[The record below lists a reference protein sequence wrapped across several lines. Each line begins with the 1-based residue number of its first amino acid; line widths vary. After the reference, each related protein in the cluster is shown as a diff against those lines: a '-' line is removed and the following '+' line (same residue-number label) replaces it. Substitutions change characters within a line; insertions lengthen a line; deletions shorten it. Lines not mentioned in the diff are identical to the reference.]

1 MMTWRR
7 IAAVVAPAAL
17 PVLLLC
23 GLALAAKLVGTARIE
38 HSMVEMLILLVVALG
53 IYLFIGNSG
62 ILSFGHVSF
71 MAIGAYATA
80 WLTLPLPLKKLNM
93 PGLPS
98 FLHSMS
104 LPVTSSAI
112 LSGTLAAL
120 VGLLIGVPLL
130 RLTGIA
136 ASIAT
141 LALLVI
147 VYIGYSNWD
156 SVTLGTSSIVGLPSY
171 TDLWTALAWAV
182 IMIVIAYAYQTSRHG
197 LMLRAAR
204 DDEPAAKAVG
214 VNVFRERLIAWTL
227 SAFIVGIGGVLY
239 AHFLGTISTEAFYL
253 NMTFI
258 TLAMLVVGGMGSI
271 SGAVVGVVAISLL
284 IECLRRIEKG
294 IEIGERAFSLPP
306 GTQEI
311 GIAVAMLAILLVR
324 PRGISGGREMRLP
337 ARWFAAS
344 NRSLAIAPSNIKGE
358 HT

>member
-1 MMTWRR
+1 MGWRG
-7 IAAVVAPAAL
+7 IAAVAAPAAL
-17 PVLLLC
+17 PVLLVS
-23 GLALAAKLVGTARIE
+23 GLALATKLFGTALIE
-38 HSMVEMLILLVVALG
+38 HSMVEMLVLLVVAIG

-98 FLHSMS
+98 FLHSLS
-104 LPVTSSAI
+104 LPVTSSAV
-112 LSGTLAAL
+112 LSGVLAAL
-120 VGLLIGVPLL
+120 AGLLIGVPLL
-130 RLTGIA
+130 RLSGIA

-156 SVTLGTSSIVGLPSY
+156 SVTLGTSSIVGLPPY
-171 TDLWTALAWAV
+171 TELWTALAWAV
-182 IMIVIAYAYQTSRHG
+182 IMILIAYAYQISRHG

-204 DDEPAAKAVG
+204 DDEPAARAVG

-227 SAFIVGIGGVLY
+227 SAFIVGVGGVLY
-239 AHFLGTISTEAFYL
+239 AHFLGTISTDAFYL

-271 SGAVVGVVAISLL
+271 SGAVLGVVAVSLL
-284 IECLRRIEKG
+284 IEFLRRIEKG
-294 IEIGERAFSLPP
+294 IEIGERIFSLPP
-306 GTQEI
+306 GAQEI

-324 PRGISGGREMRLP
+324 PRGISAGRELRLP
-337 ARWFAAS
+337 AGWLAGSDRK
-344 NRSLAIAPSNIKGE
+344 LAITPSNIKGE
-358 HT
+358 QT